1 MSLLAPDKDE
11 NPQKQGGEIH
21 RGEQAPSQDQARSG
35 PPAAR
40 LAELLGQAPN
50 AIGLLLGGE
59 HRWSF
64 VNQALVTMFGHT
76 STTDFIGKT
85 FAESL
90 PEIAAQGIQE
100 ILDRV
105 YRSGQPFAAQE
116 IELKVNPGHGGK
128 PEKRDFELMCQPV
141 RDPDGTLEGISLFA
155 SDVTERTISRQAI
168 EDSAERLRL
177 AQNAGQI
184 GVWEWDPI
192 QGKNNLSPELHRLF
206 ATEPSD
212 ADRLKAWLSRI
223 HPADR
228 NRVTMLMYEGH
239 RLGQMEFE
247 YRYQHPD
254 LGLRWF
260 LCRGQRRLSESRM
273 FGIVQDIT
281 LRKHAEHAAEQL
293 AAIVESSDDAIISK
307 DLNGIVTSWNPAAE
321 RLFGYTAE
329 EMIGQP
335 ITKIIP
341 PHLHQDEERIL
352 TTVARG
358 ERIEHFDTVR
368 MSKNGELLD
377 ISISISPVKDS
388 SGRIVGASKIARD
401 TSERRRRD
409 DFRFR
414 LAAIVESA
422 DDAIVSKDLNGIVT
436 SWNPAAERLFGY
448 SAQEMI
454 GQPILKIIPAELYS
468 DETRILSTIA
478 RGDRIEHF
486 ETVRRRKD
494 GELIDI
500 SLTISPIRDEKGKII
515 GAAKIARDIT
525 HQKRAERA
533 LRTSERL
540 ASVGRLAATVAHEIN
555 NPLEAVTNLIFLA
568 HSAAGRDEVRNY
580 LGMAEEELERIAHL
594 TKQTLGFYRETKG
607 TSAVRL
613 SGLVESLLSVFSPRM
628 RVKGIQLCREIN
640 DDVEI
645 RAVPGEIRQVIA
657 NLISNSIDALET
669 GGQIRV
675 RVSRGRQWKNGEF
688 QEGVRLS
695 VADTGS
701 GIPGEIRDQLFEP
714 FFTTKQDVGTGLG
727 LWVCKSIVENHGGSI
742 HVRSKTEPGSSGTVF
757 SVFFPLEQTALNPQY
772 SSLSRATF

>member
-1 MSLLAPDKDE
+1 MSLLAPDQDE
-11 NPQKQGGEIH
+11 KPQKRGSETH
-21 RGEQAPSQDQARSG
+21 RSEVTPLQALDRSER
-35 PPAAR
+35 PAAR

-50 AIGLLLGGE
+50 AIGLLLGSE

-64 VNQALVTMFGHT
+64 VNQALVAMYGRA
-76 STTDFIGKT
+76 STADFIGKT
-85 FAESL
+85 FADSL
-90 PEIAAQGIQE
+90 PEIAKQGVQE
-100 ILDRV
+100 VLDQV
-105 YRSGQPFAAQE
+105 YRDGQPYTAQE
-116 IELKVNPGHGGK
+116 IQLKVNRGPGGK
-128 PEKRDFELMCQPV
+128 PQERYFELTCQPV
-141 RDPDGTLEGISLFA
+141 RDEDGTREGIFVFA
-155 SDVTERTISRQAI
+155 SDVTERAISRQAI
-168 EDSAERLRL
+168 EDTAERLRL

-212 ADRLKAWLSRI
+212 ADRLKTWLSRI

-228 NRVTMLMYEGH
+228 NRVTLLMHEGH

-254 LGLRWF
+254 LGVRWF
-260 LCRGQRRLSESRM
+260 LCKGQRRLSETRM

-281 LRKHAEHAAEQL
+281 ARKYAERAAEQL

-321 RLFGYTAE
+321 RLFGYTTE
-329 EMIGQP
+329 EMVGQP

-341 PHLHQDEERIL
+341 PHLHEDEGRIL
-352 TTVARG
+352 ATIARG
-358 ERIEHFDTVR
+358 ERIEHFETVR
-368 MSKNGELLD
+368 MTKNGDLLD
-377 ISISISPVKDS
+377 ISISISPVKDI

-409 DFRFR
+409 EFRFR
-414 LAAIVESA
+414 LAAIVESS

-448 SAQEMI
+448 SAEEMI
-454 GQPILKIIPAELYS
+454 GQSILKIIPSELYS

-500 SLTISPIRDEKGKII
+500 SLTISPVRNEKGKII

-525 HQKRAERA
+525 QQKRAERA

-568 HSAAGRDEVRNY
+568 RSAAGREEVRNY

-594 TKQTLGFYRETKG
+594 TRQTLGFYRETKG
-607 TSAVRL
+607 VSAVRL
-613 SGLVESLLSVFSPRM
+613 GGLVESLLSVFSPRM
-628 RVKGIQLCREIN
+628 RAKGIQLCREIN

-657 NLISNSIDALET
+657 NLLSNSIDALET

-688 QEGVRLS
+688 REGVRLS

-701 GIPGEIRDQLFEP
+701 GIPEAIRDQLFEP
-714 FFTTKQDVGTGLG
+714 FFTTKHDVGTGLG

-742 HVRSKTEPGSSGTVF
+742 QVRSRTAPGNSGTVF
-757 SVFFPLEQTALNPQY
+757 SVLFPLQQAASSSQF
-772 SSLSRATF
+772 SSLSRAIQ